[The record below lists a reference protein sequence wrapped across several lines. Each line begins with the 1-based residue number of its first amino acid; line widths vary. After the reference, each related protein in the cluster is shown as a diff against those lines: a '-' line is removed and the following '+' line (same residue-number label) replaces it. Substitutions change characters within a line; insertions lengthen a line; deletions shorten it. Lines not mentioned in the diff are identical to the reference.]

1 MNAVVSPRGF
11 ELDSFAD
18 IALRNAARF
27 WFVAVAIG
35 QLIFVVYLLAHY
47 GASGIKGDFMAWN
60 KVVAKAYVPGNTA
73 ANLAF
78 GAHVAL
84 AVVIF
89 LGGLLQLV
97 PQIRSRAPRFHRW
110 NGRVYVVLG
119 IATSL
124 AGLYMVWF
132 KGIQGDLSQHLGITL
147 NAILIIVFAGFAIHH
162 ARARQLVTHRR
173 WALRLFIVVSGVW
186 FFRVAF
192 ALWLLIHQRPVGFDP
207 KTFTGPFITFLS
219 FANYLVP
226 LIALEL
232 YLHAQDRGG
241 AAARIG
247 MAAGLIALTLTMAAG
262 IFAATM
268 IFWLPRI

>member
-18 IALRNAARF
+18 IALKNAARF
-27 WFVAVAIG
+27 WFVAAAVG

-47 GASGIKGDFMAWN
+47 GASGIQGDFMAWN
-60 KVVAKAYVPGNTA
+60 KVVAKAYVPGNTVS
-73 ANLAF
+73 NLAF
-78 GAHVAL
+78 GAHVLL

-97 PQIRSRAPRFHRW
+97 PQVRSRAPRFHRW
-110 NGRVYVVLG
+110 NGRVYVVG
-119 IATSL
+119 AMATSL

-132 KGIQGDLSQHLGITL
+132 KGIQGDLSQHIGITL
-147 NAILIIVFAGFAIHH
+147 NAVLIIAFAGVAIYH
-162 ARARQLVTHRR
+162 ARARRLVAHRR
-173 WALRLFIVVSGVW
+173 WALRLFLVVSSVW

-192 ALWLLIHQRPVGFDP
+192 ALWLLIYQRPVGFDP

-226 LIALEL
+226 LIVLEL
-232 YLHAQDRGG
+232 YLRAQDRGG
-241 AAARIG
+241 AVARIG
-247 MAAGLIALTLTMAAG
+247 MAAGLVALTLAMAAG

-268 IFWLPRI
+268 MFWLPRI